1 MATFKTITI
10 KESAYKVLKKYK
22 ASGDSFSDVI
32 EREFGG
38 RIDTADDL
46 LALAKRNEG
55 RGFGFRS
62 HKKSKGKAA

>member
-10 KESAYKVLKKYK
+10 KESAYRVLKKYK
-22 ASGDSFSDVI
+22 SRGDSFSDVI

-46 LALAKRNEG
+46 LALIKRHTG
-55 RGFGFRS
+55 RGFGFRAS
-62 HKKSKGKAA
+62 KRKGKAA

>member
-10 KESAYKVLKKYK
+10 KESAYKALSK
-22 ASGDSFSDVI
+22 AKERGESFSDVI
-32 EREFGG
+32 EREFSR

-46 LALAKRNEG
+46 IALAKSREG

-62 HKKSKGKAA
+62 RRAKRKVA